1 MTARDVEKAAAR
13 LAEKRLQTR
22 HEVIA
27 AAIAVILAPAGA
39 LLSVQLAVGLAFG
52 AFVGGVIAALTWTNR
67 RELLESLA
75 LEPEAYSIPEVARLG
90 WKVAAI
96 DQREQLASWI
106 QSLIGGNGQW
116 LELHLRERTRSHA
129 PELEAVAREI
139 SLPAAEVHPASAM
152 ACRRLL
158 TRPVQSPLYNPNLP
172 EEDLTAVLLRI
183 RAGITDPATGAG

>member
-13 LAEKRLQTR
+13 LAEKRLRTR
-22 HEVIA
+22 NEIIAAVIA
-27 AAIAVILAPAGA
+27 AMLAGA
-39 LLSVQLAVGLAFG
+39 FAWFSIRLAVGCALG
-52 AFVGGVIAALTWTNR
+52 AFVGGVLAALSWTNR

-75 LEPEAYSIPEVARLG
+75 LEPAAYSIEEVASLG
-90 WKVAAI
+90 SRVAAI
-96 DQREQLASWI
+96 DQREQLAVWI
-106 QSLIGGNGQW
+106 RSLIRGNGQW
-116 LELHLRERTRSHA
+116 LELHLRERTRTHA

-139 SLPAAEVHPASAM
+139 SLPAAQVHPASVM

-183 RAGITDPATGAG
+183 RAGISNPATSPG